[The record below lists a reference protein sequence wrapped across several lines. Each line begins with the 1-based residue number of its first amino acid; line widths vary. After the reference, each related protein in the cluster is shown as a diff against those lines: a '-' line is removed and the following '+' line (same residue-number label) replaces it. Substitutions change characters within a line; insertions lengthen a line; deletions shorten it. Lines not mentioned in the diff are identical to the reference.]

1 MNKTK
6 RMTTIALLFA
16 LAMVFS
22 LLEGMIMPLFALPPG
37 VKLGLSNIVVM
48 YCMAFMGFSSAAQL
62 TLLKGLFAFLTR
74 GATAGFLATMG
85 GMSSIIVMFI
95 LSKIFKDKKEP
106 ALTEKV
112 SVSEYYDVVNF
123 ARSLQVPGFYLWG
136 YNDQVC
142 CPTSVYA
149 AYNVISAPKESYLFL
164 DGAHWMHPQHREMQ
178 ALWIIDFLKK

>member
-22 LLEGMIMPLFALPPG
+22 LLESMIMPLFALPPG

-48 YCMAFMGFSSAAQL
+48 YCMAYMGFSSAAQL

-85 GMSSIIVMFI
+85 GMFSIIVMFI
-95 LSKIFKDKKEP
+95 LSKLLKDKINYYTLSVFGALFHNIGQLAGVSLMFGSAFAMGYFPVLAVSAVIMGLVTGATLTVVIP
-106 ALTEKV
+106 ALNK
-112 SVSEYYDVVNF
+112 
-123 ARSLQVPGFYLWG
+123 
-136 YNDQVC
+136 
-142 CPTSVYA
+142 
-149 AYNVISAPKESYLFL
+149 I
-164 DGAHWMHPQHREMQ
+164 H
-178 ALWIIDFLKK
+178 